1 MLPRKRKRFNNDDV
15 IKTDKTIEH
24 AGLLVMQLTFDFF
37 VFVL

>member
-1 MLPRKRKRFNNDDV
+1 MLPRKRKRLNNDDV
-15 IKTDKTIEH
+15 IKNNKTIEY